1 MTCRMSLL
9 RNKAEQGKVDRTEVR
24 NEMRNVAHFFFS
36 YNGIFGIEEVILQN
50 IWQNTQ
56 EKIRNIKR
64 ERENRKR

>member
-1 MTCRMSLL
+1 
-9 RNKAEQGKVDRTEVR
+9 
-24 NEMRNVAHFFFS
+24 MRNVAHFFFS

-50 IWQNTQ
+50 IQ

>member
-1 MTCRMSLL
+1 
-9 RNKAEQGKVDRTEVR
+9 
-24 NEMRNVAHFFFS
+24 MRNVAHFFFS

-56 EKIRNIKR
+56 EKKRNIKR

>member
-1 MTCRMSLL
+1 
-9 RNKAEQGKVDRTEVR
+9 
-24 NEMRNVAHFFFS
+24 MRNVAHFFFS

-64 ERENRKR
+64 EREKSQTVMEKSMRNKVKR

>member
-1 MTCRMSLL
+1 
-9 RNKAEQGKVDRTEVR
+9 
-24 NEMRNVAHFFFS
+24 MRNVANFFFS

>member
-1 MTCRMSLL
+1 
-9 RNKAEQGKVDRTEVR
+9 
-24 NEMRNVAHFFFS
+24 MRNVAHFFFS
-36 YNGIFGIEEVILQN
+36 YNWIFGIEEVILQN

>member
-1 MTCRMSLL
+1 
-9 RNKAEQGKVDRTEVR
+9 
-24 NEMRNVAHFFFS
+24 MRNVAHFFFS

-64 ERENRKR
+64 EALEIFRKNLYD

>member
-1 MTCRMSLL
+1 M
-9 RNKAEQGKVDRTEVR
+9 
-24 NEMRNVAHFFFS
+24 
-36 YNGIFGIEEVILQN
+36 EEVILQN

>member
-1 MTCRMSLL
+1 
-9 RNKAEQGKVDRTEVR
+9 
-24 NEMRNVAHFFFS
+24 MRNVAHFFFS

-50 IWQNTQ
+50 TQ

>member
-1 MTCRMSLL
+1 
-9 RNKAEQGKVDRTEVR
+9 
-24 NEMRNVAHFFFS
+24 MRNVAHFFFS

-64 ERENRKR
+64 AVSYTHLTLPTKRIV

>member
-1 MTCRMSLL
+1 
-9 RNKAEQGKVDRTEVR
+9 
-24 NEMRNVAHFFFS
+24 MRNVAHFFFS
-36 YNGIFGIEEVILQN
+36 YNGIFGIEED

>member
-1 MTCRMSLL
+1 
-9 RNKAEQGKVDRTEVR
+9 
-24 NEMRNVAHFFFS
+24 MRNVAHFFFS

-50 IWQNTQ
+50 IWQNIWQNTQ